1 VDFCLNLSYIL
12 GTMLEYNEIT
22 IGKFIIFDNEPWEVL
37 ASHVFRKQQ
46 RKPVNATKLRN
57 LITGR
62 VTENSFHQS
71 EKAEEADLEFK
82 DIKFIY
88 SNPAKGEYWFNEEGD
103 ASKRFTL
110 TEEQIGYGSKF
121 LKKDA
126 IAKAMVFDDPSN
138 PSGQAKIIG
147 IQMPIKAELKV
158 VEAPPNMK
166 GNTAQ
171 GGNKVVKVET
181 GASVNAPLFINDG
194 DTIVVNTQTGEYVS
208 RV

>member
-1 VDFCLNLSYIL
+1 MF
-12 GTMLEYNEIT
+12 EYNEIT
-22 IGKFIIFDNEPWEVL
+22 VGKFIIYQDEPWEVL

-62 VTENSFHQS
+62 VTEYSFHQS

-82 DIKFIY
+82 DIKYIY
-88 SNPAKGEYWFNEEGD
+88 SNPAKDEYWFHEEKD
-103 ASKRFTL
+103 QSKRFAL
-110 TEEQIGYGSKF
+110 KEEQVGFGSKF
-121 LKKDA
+121 LKKDTL
-126 IAKAMVFDDPSN
+126 AKAVLFDE
-138 PSGQAKIIG
+138 KIIG
-147 IQMPIKAELKV
+147 VELPIKIELKV

-181 GASVNAPLFINDG
+181 GASVNAPLFVNEG
-194 DTIVVNTQTGEYVS
+194 DTIKVNTLTGEYVE

>member
-1 VDFCLNLSYIL
+1 
-12 GTMLEYNEIT
+12 MLEYNEIT
-22 IGKFIIFDNEPWEVL
+22 VGKFIIYQDEPWEVL

-71 EKAEEADLEFK
+71 EKAEEADLDFK

-88 SNPAKGEYWFNEEGD
+88 SNPAKDEYWFHEDGNP
-103 ASKRFTL
+103 SKRFAL
-110 TEEQIGYGSKF
+110 KESQIGYGTKF
-121 LKKDA
+121 LKKDTL
-126 IAKAMVFDDPSN
+126 AKAMIFNDN
-138 PSGQAKIIG
+138 IIG
-147 IQMPIKAELKV
+147 VQMPIKMDLRV
-158 VEAPPNMK
+158 VEAPPAIK

-181 GASVNAPLFINDG
+181 GASVNAPLFINEG
-194 DTIVVNTQTGEYVS
+194 DIIKVNTQDGSYVE

>member
-1 VDFCLNLSYIL
+1 
-12 GTMLEYNEIT
+12 MLEYNEIT

-57 LITGR
+57 MITGR
-62 VTENSFHQS
+62 VTENSFHVS
-71 EKAEEADLEFK
+71 EKVEEADLEFK

-88 SNPAKGEYWFNEEGD
+88 SNPVKGEFWFNEESD
-103 ASKRFTL
+103 ASKRFSL
-110 TEEQIGYGSKF
+110 TEEQIGYGSQF

-126 IAKAMVFDDPSN
+126 ITKAMVFDE
-138 PSGQAKIIG
+138 KIIG
-147 IQMPIKAELKV
+147 VQMPIKVELKV

-181 GASVNAPLFINDG
+181 GASVNAPLFINEG
-194 DTIVVNTQTGEYVS
+194 DTIVINTQTGEYVS

>member
-1 VDFCLNLSYIL
+1 MEFGLNLRYIL
-12 GTMLEYNEIT
+12 VIMLEYNEIT
-22 IGKFIIFDNEPWEVL
+22 VGKQIIFNDEPWEVV

-57 LITGR
+57 MITGR
-62 VTENSFHQS
+62 ITEYSFHQS
-71 EKAEEADLEFK
+71 EKAEEADIESK

-88 SNPAKGEYWFNEEGD
+88 EAKGEYWFHIDGEP
-103 ASKRFTL
+103 SKRFAL
-110 TEEQIGYGSKF
+110 KEEQIGYGSQF

-126 IAKAMVFDDPSN
+126 LAKAMIFDDPSN
-138 PSGQAKIIG
+138 PSGQGKIIG
-147 IQMPIKAELKV
+147 VKMPIKVELKV
-158 VEAPPNMK
+158 VESPPNMK

-181 GASVNAPLFINDG
+181 GATVNAPLFINEG
-194 DTIVVNTQTGEYVS
+194 DIIVVNTENGEYVG

>member
-1 VDFCLNLSYIL
+1 
-12 GTMLEYNEIT
+12 MLEYNEIT
-22 IGKFIIFDNEPWEVL
+22 LGKVIIFDNEPWEVI

-46 RKPVNATKLRN
+46 RKPVNATKLKN

-62 VTENSFHQS
+62 VTEYSFHQS
-71 EKAEEADLEFK
+71 EKVEEADIETK

-88 SNPAKGEYWFNEEGD
+88 AQKDEYWFHEDGEP
-103 ASKRFTL
+103 SKRFAL
-110 TEEQIGYGSKF
+110 KEEQIGYGSKF

-126 IAKAMVFDDPSN
+126 VAKAMIFQ
-138 PSGQAKIIG
+138 GKIIG
-147 IQMPIKAELKV
+147 IKMPIKVELKV

-181 GASVNAPLFINDG
+181 GASVNAPLFINEG
-194 DTIVVNTQTGEYVS
+194 DTIVINTENGEYAE

>member
-1 VDFCLNLSYIL
+1 
-12 GTMLEYNEIT
+12 MLEYNEIT
-22 IGKFIIFDNEPWEVL
+22 LGKVIIFDNEPWEVV

-62 VTENSFHQS
+62 ITEYSFHQS
-71 EKAEEADLEFK
+71 EKAEEADIESK

-88 SNPAKGEYWFNEEGD
+88 EAKGEYWFHEATD
-103 ASKRFTL
+103 PSKRFSL
-110 TEEQIGYGSKF
+110 SDSQVGFPGRF
-121 LKKDA
+121 LKKDT
-126 IAKAMVFDDPSN
+126 IVKAMIFDE
-138 PSGQAKIIG
+138 KIIG
-147 IQMPIKAELKV
+147 VKIPVKMDLKV
-158 VEAPPNMK
+158 VEAPPNMR

-181 GASVNAPLFINDG
+181 GASVNAPLFVEAG
-194 DTIVVNTQTGEYVS
+194 DTIKINTENGEYVE

>member
-1 VDFCLNLSYIL
+1 
-12 GTMLEYNEIT
+12 MLEYNEIT

-71 EKAEEADLEFK
+71 EKAEEAELEFK

-103 ASKRFTL
+103 ASKRFSL
-110 TEEQIGYGSKF
+110 AEDQIGYGTKF

-126 IAKAMVFDDPSN
+126 IAKAMIFDE
-138 PSGQAKIIG
+138 KIIG
-147 IQMPIKAELKV
+147 VQMPIKVELKV

-181 GASVNAPLFINDG
+181 GASVNAPLFINEG
-194 DTIVVNTQTGEYVS
+194 DVIVVNTQTGEYVS

>member
-1 VDFCLNLSYIL
+1 
-12 GTMLEYNEIT
+12 MLEYNEIT
-22 IGKFIIFDNEPWEVL
+22 LGKVIIFDDEPWEVIG
-37 ASHVFRKQQ
+37 SHVFRKQQ

-62 VTENSFHQS
+62 VTEYSFHQS
-71 EKAEEADLEFK
+71 EKVEEADLEFK

-88 SNPAKGEYWFNEEGD
+88 EAKGEYWFHEDGNP
-103 ASKRFTL
+103 SKRFAL
-110 TEEQIGYGSKF
+110 KEEQIGYGSKF

-126 IAKAMVFDDPSN
+126 IAKAMVFDPSTG
-138 PSGQAKIIG
+138 SGQARIIG
-147 IQMPIKAELKV
+147 VKMPIKVGLKV
-158 VEAPPNMK
+158 VEAPPAIK

-181 GASVNAPLFINDG
+181 GASVNAPLFINEG
-194 DTIVVNTQTGEYVS
+194 DIIVVNTENGEYVS

>member
-1 VDFCLNLSYIL
+1 
-12 GTMLEYNEIT
+12 MLEYNEIT
-22 IGKFIIFDNEPWEVL
+22 LGKVIIFDKEPWEVIG
-37 ASHVFRKQQ
+37 SHVFRKQQ

-62 VTENSFHQS
+62 VTEYSFHQS
-71 EKAEEADLEFK
+71 EKAEEAEIDYK

-88 SNPAKGEYWFNEEGD
+88 AQKGEYWFHEDGD
-103 ASKRFTL
+103 PSKRFTL
-110 TEEQIGYGSKF
+110 KEEQIGYGSKF

-126 IAKAMVFDDPSN
+126 MLNAMVFDE
-138 PSGQAKIIG
+138 KIIG
-147 IQMPIKAELKV
+147 VKLPIKVELKV

-181 GASVNAPLFINDG
+181 GATVNAPLFINDG
-194 DTIVVNTQTGEYVS
+194 DVIVVNTLNGEYVS

>member
-1 VDFCLNLSYIL
+1 
-12 GTMLEYNEIT
+12 MLEYNEIT
-22 IGKFIIFDNEPWEVL
+22 IGKFIIFNGEPWEVL
-37 ASHVFRKQQ
+37 SAHVFRKQQ

-62 VTENSFHQS
+62 ITENSFHVS
-71 EKAEEADLEFK
+71 EKAEEAEIESK

-88 SNPAKGEYWFNEEGD
+88 EAKGEYWFHENGEP
-103 ASKRFTL
+103 SKRFAL
-110 TEEQIGYGSKF
+110 KEEQIGYGSKF

-126 IAKAMVFDDPSN
+126 IAKAMIFDE
-138 PSGQAKIIG
+138 KIIG
-147 IQMPIKAELKV
+147 VKMPIKVELKV
-158 VEAPPNMK
+158 VEAPPSTK

-181 GASVNAPLFINDG
+181 GASVNAPLFINEG
-194 DTIVVNTQTGEYVS
+194 DTIRVNTETGDYVE

>member
-1 VDFCLNLSYIL
+1 
-12 GTMLEYNEIT
+12 MLEYNEIT
-22 IGKFIIFDNEPWEVL
+22 VGKFIIFNDEPWEVL
-37 ASHVFRKQQ
+37 SAHVFRKQQ

-62 VTENSFHQS
+62 ITENSFHVS
-71 EKAEEADLEFK
+71 EKAEEAELSSK

-88 SNPAKGEYWFNEEGD
+88 EAKGEYWFHEDGNP
-103 ASKRFTL
+103 SKRFSL
-110 TEEQIGYGSKF
+110 KEEQIGYGVKF

-126 IAKAMVFDDPSN
+126 IAKAMIFDE
-138 PSGQAKIIG
+138 KIIG
-147 IQMPIKAELKV
+147 VKLPIKVQLKV

-181 GASVNAPLFINDG
+181 GASVNAPLFINEG
-194 DTIVVNTQTGEYVS
+194 DVIVINTENGEYVE

>member
-1 VDFCLNLSYIL
+1 MF
-12 GTMLEYNEIT
+12 EYNEIT
-22 IGKFIIFDNEPWEVL
+22 LGKVIIFDNEPWEVI

-62 VTENSFHQS
+62 VTEYSFHQS

-88 SNPAKGEYWFNEEGD
+88 TQKNEYWFHEDGD
-103 ASKRFTL
+103 PSKRFAL
-110 TEEQIGYGSKF
+110 KEEQIGYGSKF

-126 IAKAMVFDDPSN
+126 IAKAMIFDDPSN
-138 PSGQAKIIG
+138 PSGQGKIIG
-147 IQMPIKAELKV
+147 VKMPIKVELKV

-181 GASVNAPLFINDG
+181 GASVNAPLFINEG
-194 DTIVVNTQTGEYVS
+194 DTIRVNTENGEYVE